1 MIAAALVALAAVAPV
16 DTAPVAII
24 PAPSRLERRDGV
36 FVVDAGLHVVLA
48 RPGSE
53 SMERLRSLAVAVL
66 ESSLS
71 RPLAGTGGLQDGLV
85 LELDRGEVSLGRE
98 GYRLEISPAGMRL
111 TAAGEP
117 GLFYGIQ
124 TLRQLFPAPGG
135 VHDGWAIPSL
145 VIEDVPRFTWRGLHL
160 DVGRHFFPPEFIK
173 RYIDLMA
180 QWKLNTF
187 HWHLT
192 EDQGWR
198 IQIRKYPRLTSV
210 GSRRRETVLEK
221 NLDPYV
227 GDSTPYRGFY
237 TQDEVREIVAYA
249 AERYVT
255 IVPEIEMP
263 GHSLAALAAYPR
275 LACTPGPFEVGTTW
289 GVFEDI
295 YCPSEATFT
304 FLEKVLTEVME
315 LFPSTFIHI
324 GGDEAPKARWKKSPL
339 AQRIIRR
346 EGLKDEHELQS
357 WFIHRID
364 RFLTAHGRRL
374 VGWDE
379 ILEGGLAPGAT
390 VMSWRGTAGGIAA
403 AREGHDVVMTPGSH
417 LYLDRYQAAPDS
429 EPLAIGGFLP
439 MQKVYE
445 FEPVPAELTP
455 EEARHVLG
463 AQGNVWTEYM
473 PTGEQVEYMAWPRAL
488 ALAELVWSP
497 RERRDWEDFQSRLP
511 VSLKLLEAEGVNY
524 RKAVSSE

>member
-24 PAPSRLERRDGV
+24 PAPSHLERRDGA

-48 RPGSE
+48 DLGGE
-53 SMERLRSLAVAVL
+53 EAHRLREMADSILRNSLG
-66 ESSLS
+66 
-71 RPLAGTGGLQDGLV
+71 RPLGSGGSAKDALILD
-85 LELDRGEVSLGRE
+85 LDRGAEGLGTE
-98 GYRLEISPAGMRL
+98 GYRLEVSPDGIRI
-111 TAAGEP
+111 TAAAGA
-117 GLFYGIQ
+117 GLFYGLQ
-124 TLRQLFPAPGG
+124 TLRQLFPPPGSEPG
-135 VHDGWAIPSL
+135 GWAIPAL
-145 VIEDVPRFTWRGLHL
+145 AIEDVPRFPWRGLHL

-198 IQIRKYPRLTSV
+198 LQIRKYPRLTSV
-210 GSRRRETVLEK
+210 GSRRRETVLGR
-221 NLDPYV
+221 NLNPYV
-227 GDSTPYRGFY
+227 GDSTPYGGFY
-237 TQDEVREIVAYA
+237 TQDQVREIVDYA
-249 AERYVT
+249 ADRYVT

-304 FLEKVLTEVME
+304 FLENVLTEVME

-324 GGDEAPKARWKKSPL
+324 GGDEAPKARWKRSPL

-390 VMSWRGTAGGIAA
+390 VMSWRGVAGGIAA
-403 AREGHDVVMTPGSH
+403 AREGHDVVMTPTSH
-417 LYLDRYQAAPDS
+417 LYFDYYQSTPDS
-429 EPLAIGGFLP
+429 EPLANGGVLP
-439 MQKVYE
+439 LEKTYG
-445 FEPVPAELTP
+445 FEPVPDSLTA
-455 EEARHVLG
+455 EEAGHVLG
-463 AQGNVWTEYM
+463 AQGNVWTEYI
-473 PTGEQVEYMAWPRAL
+473 PTPAQAEYMAWPRAL
-488 ALAELVWSP
+488 ALAEVVWSP
-497 RERRDWEDFQSRLP
+497 KERRDWNDFRSRLP
-511 VSLKLLEAEGVNY
+511 VSLRLLEAQGVNY
-524 RKAVSSE
+524 RRRVTGD